1 MTQIV
6 IITHDRIYLFLISF
20 SVQNPLSGVAPNT
33 HQMGAVYMSFS
44 WGHCWFF
51 SDLVARVALVHCE
64 LCIIFQCGGFFFFLC
79 RGPLCVLHAFLHKLS
94 FLWTLFQ
101 WCQTAQFLLNSEEKQ
116 TVAARAVRLGEH
128 LKIFII
134 YSVHEIQL
142 HEFEFHVCVCVVLD
156 LCVLCM
162 NFVFLSV
169 CLKAEGSSCG
179 LELCSYGEITERWQQ
194 ELPFQA
200 SLKWT
205 GSWIVWFF

>member
-20 SVQNPLSGVAPNT
+20 SVQNPLNGVAPNT

-44 WGHCWFF
+44 WGHCWFL

-64 LCIIFQCGGFFFFLC
+64 LCIIFQCGGCFVFWGGFLC

-128 LKIFII
+128 LKIFLLFI
-134 YSVHEIQL
+134 
-142 HEFEFHVCVCVVLD
+142 
-156 LCVLCM
+156 LCM
-162 NFVFLSV
+162 KFSCMSLNSTCVSV
-169 CLKAEGSSCG
+169 L
-179 LELCSYGEITERWQQ
+179 
-194 ELPFQA
+194 F
-200 SLKWT
+200 WT
-205 GSWIVWFF
+205 CVYFAWILYF